1 MEGMKAMS
9 DNKATRSSGNVFA
22 DLGLANPDEHKL
34 KADVAVLIGELVNKL
49 GLTQTAVALKLG
61 IAQPDV
67 SRILRGQLS
76 GYSLE
81 KLFAIVRALGQDVEI
96 KVKPAKN
103 REHGRLLMMA

>member
-1 MEGMKAMS
+1 MKTKVTKTQS
-9 DNKATRSSGNVFA
+9 RFTRSSGNVFA
-22 DLGLANPDEHKL
+22 DIGLRNAEEHRIR
-34 KADVAVLIGELVNKL
+34 ADIAALIGRLINHHN
-49 GLTQTAVALKLG
+49 LTQNAAAVKLG

-81 KLFAIVRALGQDVEI
+81 KLLTLVRALGNDVEI

-103 REHGRLLMMA
+103 ARAGRILMSA